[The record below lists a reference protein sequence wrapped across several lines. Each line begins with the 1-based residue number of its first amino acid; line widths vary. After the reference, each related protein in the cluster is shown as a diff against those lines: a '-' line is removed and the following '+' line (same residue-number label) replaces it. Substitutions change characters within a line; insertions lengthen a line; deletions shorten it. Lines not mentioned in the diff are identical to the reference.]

1 MNRRDF
7 LKATTGIAAGVA
19 LPTGT
24 LPVDIAEPAT
34 AFGLSVLQQVE
45 GFVKAQQAVNGFYYA
60 FMHLRQFRDLL
71 DIEARERWA
80 LAYRAFRVASRERFI
95 EYDPR
100 AVLRDFGRP
109 KSGLLAGEMGLADGV
124 TFIKTA

>member
-7 LKATTGIAAGVA
+7 LKATAAITA
-19 LPTGT
+19 CAAP
-24 LPVDIAEPAT
+24 PA
-34 AFGLSVLQQVE
+34 G
-45 GFVKAQQAVNGFYYA
+45 
-60 FMHLRQFRDLL
+60 
-71 DIEARERWA
+71 RWA
-80 LAYRAFRVASRERFI
+80 FAYRAFRVASRERFI